1 MEVLHHITPY
11 FGGISP
17 YIALT
22 LVPEMAIDIYIYI
35 WLVVLTILKNMKV
48 NGKDDIPYIYIHIFW
63 KIKVMFETTNQILIS
78 PVLQTSSNQV
88 RLRLT
93 VTSGRGRS
101 RFLDNSFDNA
111 ARQDGCD
118 KI

>member
-35 WLVVLTILKNMKV
+35 SA
-48 NGKDDIPYIYIHIFW
+48 DP
-63 KIKVMFETTNQILIS
+63 
-78 PVLQTSSNQV
+78 
-88 RLRLT
+88 
-93 VTSGRGRS
+93 GRRKGER
-101 RFLDNSFDNA
+101 
-111 ARQDGCD
+111 ARE
-118 KI
+118 

>member
-22 LVPEMAIDIYIYI
+22 LVPEMAIDIYIY
-35 WLVVLTILKNMKV
+35 M
-48 NGKDDIPYIYIHIFW
+48 YIYIDI
-63 KIKVMFETTNQILIS
+63 
-78 PVLQTSSNQV
+78 TST
-88 RLRLT
+88 L
-93 VTSGRGRS
+93 TSGTGRS

-111 ARQDGCD
+111 ARDVLPDLITLGITHPYWGFGICHLLLSLSIIYLD
-118 KI
+118 IYPSYIFLPMIFFPKSTDTF